1 MDASTL
7 IELVHQYGYP
17 ALFFCLWLGIV
28 GMPIPDEVIVMT
40 GGFVTTLGL
49 LKPIPSFLVTY
60 AGVASGL
67 SIGYFLGRWLG
78 APILDRVIKR
88 KNNKYLLKSQLLIEK
103 YGSLSLFISYFF
115 PVVRHII
122 PYLVGINKMTF
133 RRYAVISYSTGF
145 LWTLL
150 LFMTGRLFGNYIEE
164 IGTVLHRYGIYFVL
178 VFLVIC
184 LIGFFLRKQLFTSA
198 KYVKQD
204 DNIY

>member
-7 IELVHQYGYP
+7 IELVHHYGYP

-49 LKPIPSFLVTY
+49 LKPIPSFLITY

-67 SIGYFLGRWLG
+67 SIGYFLGRWIG
-78 APILDRVIKR
+78 APILDKVIKR
-88 KNNKYLLKSQLLIEK
+88 KNNKYLLKSQLLIRK

-122 PYLVGINKMTF
+122 PYLVGINKMPF
-133 RRYAVISYSTGF
+133 RKYAAISYSTGF
-145 LWTLL
+145 LWTLV
-150 LFMTGRLFGNYIEE
+150 LFLIGRFFGNYIEE
-164 IGTVLHRYGIYFVL
+164 IGVVLHQYGIYVAIIII
-178 VFLVIC
+178 VVC
-184 LIGFFLRKQLFTSA
+184 LIGYFFRKQFFTSA
-198 KYVKQD
+198 KYVKRD
-204 DNIY
+204 DI